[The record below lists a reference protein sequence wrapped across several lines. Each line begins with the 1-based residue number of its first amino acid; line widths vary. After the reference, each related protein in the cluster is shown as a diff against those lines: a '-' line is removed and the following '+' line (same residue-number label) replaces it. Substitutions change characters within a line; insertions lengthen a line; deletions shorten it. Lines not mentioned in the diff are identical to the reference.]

1 MPQQHP
7 QGGFP
12 QPGYQQGYQ
21 QGGYPQQQQFPD
33 ASGGYDRRY

>member
-1 MPQQHP
+1 MPQQHQ

-12 QPGYQQGYQ
+12 QPGYQPGYQ
-21 QGGYPQQQQFPD
+21 QGGYPQQQFPD